1 MSLELAKKA
10 VEEMRAEEKAEAA
23 GLLPHEQK
31 SLDWWKTRLLFSD
44 FMYLD
49 SADRGY
55 QADKCREASK
65 KYLDA
70 RAHWVS
76 TYNEEFDFGMRP
88 IDVSEVCP
96 EAAKARV

>member
-1 MSLELAKKA
+1 MPHFEQARDIANQL
-10 VEEMRAEEKAEAA
+10 RAEDDAEKA
-23 GLLPHEQK
+23 LLPHEQK
-31 SLDWWKTRLLFSD
+31 SIDWWKTRLLFSD